1 LGSSKA
7 LLAKRQGLT
16 RSHKVNRDEDLCFAS
31 TNNSSDVK
39 QDIRYAFRML
49 RKQPGFGTIA
59 ILTLALGIGAN
70 TAIFSIVNAVLLRPL
85 PYRDADRIMVL
96 NESSG
101 PGQDYS
107 VALPDYFDWRNDNT
121 VFEHLA
127 ATHKESRNLSGI
139 PGRDPERVSCASVTR
154 NFFNVVGVSPE
165 TGRIFSED
173 EDKVGAPPVVVIS
186 DRLWQRAFNR
196 DPGLLGRSIT
206 LHDQNFTVIGVMPPQ
221 ITSPQ
226 DTDAWFSIMRR
237 SNNPAWMDRSHH
249 PMIFVWGKLK
259 PGVTVDRA
267 RVEMKMIA
275 ARLERTY
282 PETNGKVYAVVTPL
296 LENLVGKYRTN
307 LGLLLG
313 AVGLVLL
320 IACANLANLFAARGA
335 ARAREFAIH
344 AAVGATRGQ
353 IVKKLLIESFVIALL
368 GGALGFFLA
377 IWVRDGLIA
386 LSPGNVSRFH
396 QISFDLP
403 VLGFTFLVASLTT
416 MLFGLWPAWHTS
428 QADIQLALKA
438 GSAGSGDPPSA
449 KRARDWLVVSEIA
462 LTLTLLVAAGLVLK
476 SFSHLQSLLL
486 GYEPRALFTARF
498 ELPWQKYN
506 DRDKINTFAK
516 ALLDKV
522 RSLPGV
528 QNAAVSSNG
537 PLMGGWQTGFWREE
551 NQRPQ
556 PSDMLNSDLE
566 VVGGDYFSTLK
577 VPLLRGRAFN
587 ERDTKDSPRVII
599 IDQAMAEQYFP
610 GENPIGKR
618 LGVDPGNDNESYV
631 MSEIVGVVARM
642 RFHAV
647 DEMAPLPVIYC
658 SLGQAQRTSLTLF
671 VRSTMAS
678 TALERAVRDAV
689 TSIDSSLP
697 VFDARPMT
705 DRVRETWGAQ
715 RLLSFLFSVFAG
727 LALVLATIGL
737 YGLLAYTTLKRV
749 PEIGIRLAL
758 GARPAQIR
766 ALILSHGIQLLLI
779 GSAIGLVAAFGLS
792 RALQSVLFEVKG
804 IDPRIY
810 LGVGLILFGATL
822 LAAWIP
828 ARRASRVDPIVAL
841 HTE

>member
-1 LGSSKA
+1 M
-7 LLAKRQGLT
+7 
-16 RSHKVNRDEDLCFAS
+16 NDLKF
-31 TNNSSDVK
+31 
-39 QDIRYAFRML
+39 AFRQL
-49 RKQPGFGTIA
+49 RKSPGFTAIA

-85 PYRDADRIMVL
+85 PYPDADRIMVL

-101 PGQDYS
+101 QGQDYS
-107 VALPDYFDWRNDNT
+107 VALPDYFDWQKDNT

-139 PGRDPERVSCASVTR
+139 PGRDPERVSCSAVTR
-154 NFFNVVGVSPE
+154 NLYKIIRLPP
-165 TGRIFSED
+165 TIGRTFRED
-173 EDKVGAPPVVVIS
+173 EDKAGAPTVVMIS
-186 DRLWQRAFNR
+186 DRIWQRAFNR
-196 DPGLLGRSIT
+196 DAKILGQAIT
-206 LHDQNFTVIGVMPPQ
+206 LHDQSYTVIGVMPRQ
-221 ITSPQ
+221 MTSPQ
-226 DTDAWFSIMRR
+226 DTDVWLSMMRR
-237 SNNPAWMDRSHH
+237 SNNTVWMSRMVH
-249 PMIFVWGKLK
+249 PMIYVWGKLK
-259 PGVTVDRA
+259 PGVTVEQA
-267 RVEMKMIA
+267 RTEMKGIA
-275 ARLERTY
+275 ARLEKTY
-282 PETNGKVYAVVTPL
+282 PDTNRGETAVVTRFII
-296 LENLVGKYRTN
+296 NLFGKCRTN

-313 AVGLVLL
+313 AVGFVLL

-353 IVKKLLIESFVIALL
+353 IIKKLLLESSFVALL
-368 GGALGFFLA
+368 GGALGFLFA
-377 IWVRDGLIA
+377 VWVRNGLIA
-386 LSPGNVSRFH
+386 LSPGEVSRF
-396 QISFDLP
+396 QEVSFDLR
-403 VLGFTFLVASLTT
+403 VLGFTFLIASVTAV
-416 MLFGLWPAWHTS
+416 LFGLWPAW
-428 QADIQLALKA
+428 QASHADVQLALKE
-438 GSAGSGDPPSA
+438 GSSGSGDPPSA
-449 KRARDWLVVSEIA
+449 KRARDWLVISEIA

-476 SFSHLQSLLL
+476 SFSRLQSLSL

-522 RSLPGV
+522 RGLPGV

-551 NQRPQ
+551 NPRPQ

-566 VVGGDYFSTLK
+566 VVVGDYFSTLK

-587 ERDTKDSPRVII
+587 ERDTKDSPRVVI

-647 DEMAPLPVIYC
+647 DEMAPMPVIYC
-658 SLGQAQRTSLTLF
+658 SLGQTQRTSLTLF
-671 VRSTMAS
+671 VRSAMAS
-678 TALERAVRDAV
+678 AALERAVRDAV
-689 TSIDSSLP
+689 TSIDSSMP
-697 VFDARPMT
+697 VFDARPMS

-766 ALILSHGIQLLLI
+766 ALIFSHGMQLLLI
-779 GSAIGLVAAFGLS
+779 GSVIGLFTAFALS
-792 RALQSVLFEVKG
+792 RALQSMLFEVRG
-804 IDPRIY
+804 TDPKIY
-810 LGVGLILFGATL
+810 FGVGLILFAATL
-822 LAAWIP
+822 FASWIP

>member
-1 LGSSKA
+1 MSNLRLA
-7 LLAKRQGLT
+7 LRQLI
-16 RSHKVNRDEDLCFAS
+16 KNP
-31 TNNSSDVK
+31 
-39 QDIRYAFRML
+39 AFSAV
-49 RKQPGFGTIA
+49 A
-59 ILTLALGIGAN
+59 IVTLALGIGAN

-85 PYRDADRIMVL
+85 PYPDADRIMVL

-121 VFEHLA
+121 VFECLA

-139 PGRDPERVSCASVTR
+139 PGREPERISCASVTR
-154 NFFNVVGVSPE
+154 NFFNIVGLPPE
-165 TGRIFSED
+165 IGRTFSGD

-186 DRLWQRAFNR
+186 DRLWRRVFNA
-196 DPGLLGRSIT
+196 DASALGRSII
-206 LHDQNFTVIGVMPPQ
+206 LHDQSYTVIGVMPPQ
-221 ITSPQ
+221 VTSPQ
-226 DTDAWFSIMRR
+226 HSDIWLSMMRR

-249 PMIFVWGKLK
+249 PMIYVWGKLK
-259 PGVTVDRA
+259 PGVTVEQARA
-267 RVEMKMIA
+267 EMKTIA
-275 ARLERTY
+275 ARLEKAY
-282 PETNGKVYAVVTPL
+282 PETNKQVYAVVTPL

-307 LGLLLG
+307 LGLLLA

-353 IVKKLLIESFVIALL
+353 IVKKLLIESFVIALI
-368 GGALGFFLA
+368 GGALGFLVAF
-377 IWVRDGLIA
+377 WVRDGLIA
-386 LSPGNVSRFH
+386 LSPADVSRFH
-396 QISFDLP
+396 QISFGFP
-403 VLGFTFLVASLTT
+403 VLVFTFLIASVTT
-416 MLFGLWPAWHTS
+416 VLFGLWPAW
-428 QADIQLALKA
+428 QASHANVQLALKT

-449 KRARDWLVVSEIA
+449 KRARDWLVISEIA

-476 SFSHLQSLLL
+476 SFSRLQSLSL
-486 GYEPRALFTARF
+486 GYEPRALFTVRF
-498 ELPWQKYN
+498 ELPWKKYN
-506 DRDKINTFAK
+506 DRENINLFAK

-522 RSLPGV
+522 RALPGV

-537 PLMGGWQTGFWREE
+537 PLMGGWETGFWREE
-551 NQRPQ
+551 NPRPQ

-566 VVGGDYFSTLK
+566 VVRGDYFSTLK
-577 VPLLRGRAFN
+577 VPLLRGRTFN

-618 LGVDPGNDNESYV
+618 LGMEVGNDDEGYV
-631 MSEIVGVVARM
+631 MWEIVGVVARM

-658 SLGQAQRTSLTLF
+658 SLDQAKRTGLTMF
-671 VRSTMAS
+671 VRSTTGSA
-678 TALERAVRDAV
+678 ALEHSIRDAV
-689 TSIDSSLP
+689 SSIDSSLP
-697 VFDARPMT
+697 TFDARPMS
-705 DRVRETWGAQ
+705 DRVHETWGAQ

-749 PEIGIRLAL
+749 REIGIRLAL
-758 GARPAQIR
+758 GARPVQIR
-766 ALILSHGIQLLLI
+766 ALVLSHGMQLLLI
-779 GSAIGLVAAFGLS
+779 GSIIGLLAAFALS
-792 RALQSVLFEVKG
+792 RVLQSVLFEAG
-804 IDPRIY
+804 WLDPRIY
-810 LGVGLILFGATL
+810 LATGVLLFAAML
-822 LAAWIP
+822 LASWIP

-841 HTE
+841 RTE

>member
-1 LGSSKA
+1 
-7 LLAKRQGLT
+7 
-16 RSHKVNRDEDLCFAS
+16 
-31 TNNSSDVK
+31 
-39 QDIRYAFRML
+39 ML
-49 RKQPGFGTIA
+49 RKQPCFSVIA
-59 ILTLALGIGAN
+59 ILTLTLGIGAN

-85 PYRDADRIMVL
+85 PYPDAERIMVL

-154 NFFNVVGVSPE
+154 NFFSVVGISPE
-165 TGRIFSED
+165 IGRIFSED

-186 DRLWQRAFNR
+186 DRLWRRVFNA
-196 DPGLLGRSIT
+196 DPSVLGRSIT

-221 ITSPQ
+221 VTSPQ
-226 DTDAWFSIMRR
+226 DSDVWLSMMRR
-237 SNNPAWMDRSHH
+237 SNNPVWMQRFIH
-249 PMIFVWGKLK
+249 PMIYVWGKLK
-259 PGVTVDRA
+259 PGVTLEQA
-267 RVEMKMIA
+267 RSEMKTIA
-275 ARLERTY
+275 ARLEKTY
-282 PETNGKVYAVVTPL
+282 PETNGKETAIVTPL
-296 LENLVGKYRTN
+296 LENLVGKYRIN
-307 LGLLLG
+307 LTLLLG
-313 AVGLVLL
+313 AVSLVLL

-353 IVKKLLIESFVIALL
+353 VVKKLLIESFVIALI
-368 GGALGFFLA
+368 GGALGFFMA
-377 IWVRDGLIA
+377 VWVRDGLIA
-386 LSPGNVSRFH
+386 LSPGEVSRFQ

-403 VLGFTFLVASLTT
+403 VLGFTFLIASLTT
-416 MLFGLWPAWHTS
+416 VLFGLWPAW
-428 QADIQLALKA
+428 QASHANVQLALKA

-449 KRARDWLVVSEIA
+449 KRARDWLVISEIA

-476 SFSHLQSLLL
+476 SFSRLQSLSL

-522 RSLPGV
+522 RGLPGV

-551 NQRPQ
+551 NPRPQ

-566 VVGGDYFSTLK
+566 VVVGDYFSTLK

-658 SLGQAQRTSLTLF
+658 SLGQTQRTSLTLF
-671 VRSTMAS
+671 VRSAMAS
-678 TALERAVRDAV
+678 AALERAVRDAV
-689 TSIDSSLP
+689 TSIDSSMP
-697 VFDARPMT
+697 VFDARPMS

-715 RLLSFLFSVFAG
+715 RLLSFLFSAFAG

-766 ALILSHGIQLLLI
+766 ALIFSHGMQLLLI
-779 GSAIGLVAAFGLS
+779 GSVIGLFTAFALS
-792 RALQSVLFEVKG
+792 RALQSMLFEVRG
-804 IDPRIY
+804 TDPKIY
-810 LGVGLILFGATL
+810 FGVGLILFAATL
-822 LAAWIP
+822 FASWIP

>member
-1 LGSSKA
+1 MSNLR
-7 LLAKRQGLT
+7 L
-16 RSHKVNRDEDLCFAS
+16 
-31 TNNSSDVK
+31 
-39 QDIRYAFRML
+39 AFRQL
-49 RKQPGFGTIA
+49 IKNPAFSAVA
-59 ILTLALGIGAN
+59 IITLALGIGAN

-85 PYRDADRIMVL
+85 PYPDADRIMVL

-107 VALPDYFDWRNDNT
+107 VALPDYFDWQRDNT

-127 ATHKESRNLSGI
+127 CTHKESRNLSGI
-139 PGRDPERVSCASVTR
+139 PGREPERISCASVTR
-154 NFFNVVGVSPE
+154 NFFNIVGLPPE
-165 TGRIFSED
+165 IGRTFSED
-173 EDKVGAPPVVVIS
+173 EDKVGAPPVVLIS
-186 DRLWQRAFNR
+186 DRLWRRVFNA
-196 DPGLLGRSIT
+196 DPSVLGRSIT

-221 ITSPQ
+221 VTSPQ
-226 DTDAWFSIMRR
+226 DSDVWLSMMRR
-237 SNNPAWMDRSHH
+237 SNNPVWMQRFIH

-259 PGVTVDRA
+259 PGVTLEQA
-267 RVEMKMIA
+267 RTEMKGIA
-275 ARLERTY
+275 AQLEKAY
-282 PETNGKVYAVVTPL
+282 PETNKQEYAVVTPL

-335 ARAREFAIH
+335 ARSREFAIH

-353 IVKKLLIESFVIALL
+353 IVKKLLIESLVIALL

-386 LSPGNVSRFH
+386 LSPGDVSRFH

-416 MLFGLWPAWHTS
+416 VLFGLWPAW
-428 QADIQLALKA
+428 QASHANVQLALKT

-449 KRARDWLVVSEIA
+449 KRARDWLVISEIA

-476 SFSHLQSLLL
+476 SFSRLQSLSL
-486 GYEPRALFTARF
+486 GYEPHALFTARF
-498 ELPWQKYN
+498 ELPWRKYN
-506 DRDKINTFAK
+506 DRDKINTFTK

-522 RSLPGV
+522 RGLPGV

-551 NQRPQ
+551 NPRPQ
-556 PSDMLNSDLE
+556 PSDMLSSDLE

-618 LGVDPGNDNESYV
+618 LGVDPGNDNENYV

-642 RFHAV
+642 RFHAI

-678 TALERAVRDAV
+678 AALEHSIRNAV
-689 TSIDSSLP
+689 TSIDSSMA
-697 VFDARPMT
+697 VFDSRPMS
-705 DRVRETWGAQ
+705 DRVRETWGVQ

-749 PEIGIRLAL
+749 REIGIRLAL

-766 ALILSHGIQLLLI
+766 TLILSHGMQLLLI
-779 GSAIGLVAAFGLS
+779 GSVIGLLSAFALS
-792 RALQSVLFEVKG
+792 RALQSVLFDVKG

-810 LGVGLILFGATL
+810 LGVGLLLFGATL
-822 LAAWIP
+822 LASWIP
-828 ARRASRVDPIVAL
+828 ARRASRVDPIIAL
-841 HTE
+841 RTE

>member
-1 LGSSKA
+1 MNHL
-7 LLAKRQGLT
+7 R
-16 RSHKVNRDEDLCFAS
+16 F
-31 TNNSSDVK
+31 
-39 QDIRYAFRML
+39 AFRQL
-49 RKQPGFGTIA
+49 LKNPAFSAVA
-59 ILTLALGIGAN
+59 ILTLGIGIGAN

-85 PYRDADRIMVL
+85 PYPDADRIMVL

-107 VALPDYFDWRNDNT
+107 VALPDYFDWQHDTT

-154 NFFNVVGVSPE
+154 NFFNIVGVSPE
-165 TGRIFSED
+165 IGRTFTED
-173 EDKVGAPPVVVIS
+173 EDKVGAPPVVVLS
-186 DRLWQRAFNR
+186 DRLWRRSFNA
-196 DPGLLGRSIT
+196 DPAVIGRSIT
-206 LHDQNFTVIGVMPPQ
+206 LHDQNYTVIGVMPPQ
-221 ITSPQ
+221 MTSPQ
-226 DTDAWFSIMRR
+226 DSDAWLSMTRR
-237 SNNPAWMDRSHH
+237 SNNPVWQSREIH
-249 PMIFVWGKLK
+249 PMIYVWGKLK
-259 PGVTVDRA
+259 PGVTVEQA
-267 RVEMKMIA
+267 RTEMKGIA
-275 ARLERTY
+275 ARLEKAY
-282 PETNGKVYAVVTPL
+282 PETNRGETAVVTPL
-296 LENLVGKYRTN
+296 LDNLVGKYRTN

-335 ARAREFAIH
+335 ARSREFAIH

-353 IVKKLLIESFVIALL
+353 IIKKLLIESFLVAVV
-368 GGALGFFLA
+368 GGALGFLIA
-377 IWVRDGLIA
+377 VWVRNGLVA
-386 LSPGNVSRFH
+386 LSPGDVSRFREV
-396 QISFDLP
+396 SFDLR
-403 VLGFTFLVASLTT
+403 VLGFTFLIASLTT
-416 MLFGLWPAWHTS
+416 VLFGLWPAW
-428 QADIQLALKA
+428 QASHADVQLALKE

-449 KRARDWLVVSEIA
+449 RRARDWFVISEIA

-476 SFSHLQSLLL
+476 SFSRLQSLSL

-506 DRDKINTFAK
+506 DRDKINTFAT

-522 RSLPGV
+522 RGLPGV
-528 QNAAVSSNG
+528 QNAALSSNG

-551 NQRPQ
+551 NPRPQ
-556 PSDMLNSDLE
+556 PSDMLSSDLE
-566 VVGGDYFSTLK
+566 VVAGDYFSTLK
-577 VPLLRGRAFN
+577 TPLLRGRAFN
-587 ERDTKDSPRVII
+587 KRDTKDSPRVVI

-610 GENPIGKR
+610 GEDPIGKR
-618 LGVDPGNDNESYV
+618 LGVDVGNDGESNV

-647 DEMAPLPVIYC
+647 DEMAPLPVIYS

-671 VRSTMAS
+671 VRSTMAP
-678 TALERAVRDAV
+678 ALLERSIHNAL

-697 VFDARPMT
+697 VFDPRPMI
-705 DRVRETWGAQ
+705 DRVQETWGAQ

-749 PEIGIRLAL
+749 REIGIRLAL

-766 ALILSHGIQLLLI
+766 TLILSHGLQLLLI
-779 GSAIGLVAAFGLS
+779 GSAIGLATALLLS
-792 RALQSVLFEVKG
+792 RALQSVLFEAGG

-810 LGVGLILFGATL
+810 LAVGALLFIATF
-822 LAAWIP
+822 LASWLP

-841 HTE
+841 RTE